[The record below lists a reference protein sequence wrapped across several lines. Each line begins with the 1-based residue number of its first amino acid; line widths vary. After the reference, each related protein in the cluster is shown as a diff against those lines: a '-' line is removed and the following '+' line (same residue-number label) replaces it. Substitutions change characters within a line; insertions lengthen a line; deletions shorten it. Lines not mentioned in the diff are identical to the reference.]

1 LVRNKSQV
9 RKVAGK
15 YIVTEEYTKF
25 RQEAYNIVRQLIN
38 DKMQRDKNAIQATD
52 LTAVAVGYIGS
63 GFDHTVVDAN
73 YYDVIGAVASQMM
86 NLNFIPDTLV
96 LNPTDLW
103 KIRLSKNANGTYL
116 FPVVTQDGTTK
127 VFEFNVIPSTYQAVG
142 TAKMLETGLFKILEE
157 PITIRT
163 GYGITVTT
171 STVSGTT
178 VVTDV
183 QGDLDTNRFRVIVET
198 FFHDYLATNNIG
210 SVVQFNF
217 QTVLTTLEAA

>member
-1 LVRNKSQV
+1 
-9 RKVAGK
+9 
-15 YIVTEEYTKF
+15 
-25 RQEAYNIVRQLIN
+25 
-38 DKMQRDKNAIQATD
+38 
-52 LTAVAVGYIGS
+52 
-63 GFDHTVVDAN
+63 
-73 YYDVIGAVASQMM
+73 
-86 NLNFIPDTLV
+86 
-96 LNPTDLW
+96 LW

-217 QTVLTTLEAA
+217 QPF